1 MAFKY
6 KKFVISCTAA
16 IFLILLYVHIGSNPE
31 NGENDQTF
39 VRRDEPDGDLMK
51 TGKESDNARGN
62 AKDVIFGSSTKER
75 CPEGKSRKLPQVIF
89 IGISKAGT
97 G

>member
-6 KKFVISCTAA
+6 KKCVVSCSVG
-16 IFLILLYVHIGSNPE
+16 IFLILLYVHIGSNHG
-31 NGENDQTF
+31 NGENEQTIAK
-39 VRRDEPDGDLMK
+39 RDELGYDLMK

-62 AKDVIFGSSTKER
+62 AKDVILGSSTKER